1 MTGKREKRIFNG
13 NWQQEGAKSVLK
25 VKGTQDVRKYI
36 NRIQATVFQ
45 LVALR
50 PIFKVFPKQETG

>member
-50 PIFKVFPKQETG
+50 PIFKVCPKQETG